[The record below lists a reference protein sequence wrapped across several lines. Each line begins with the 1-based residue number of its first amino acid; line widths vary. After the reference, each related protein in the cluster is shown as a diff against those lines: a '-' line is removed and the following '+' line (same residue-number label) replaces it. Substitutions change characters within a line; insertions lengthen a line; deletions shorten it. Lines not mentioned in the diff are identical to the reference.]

1 MKIVAVLPPVV
12 ELPEP
17 SPGYL
22 FNIKKA
28 YNLHEY
34 FASKGHEF
42 ITLSDANDSLDPH
55 LADMS
60 VFICSPFYPAYLTKE
75 KIYSAPKLKLA
86 LTAGVG
92 SDHFDLEA
100 CAERNI
106 TVAEVTGSNV
116 VSVAEHAVMQ
126 ILILLRNFVGGH
138 QQAVDGEW
146 SLPRVGAYAHDL
158 EGKTVGIFGFGRIGQ
173 RVAARLR
180 PFGVKLVYND
190 PYRREDLEPQL
201 DVEYVSFKELV
212 ETSDVITIHAP
223 LTEQTDTLFNR
234 EVLNRTKQGA
244 YIVNTARGK
253 IMETN
258 ALVDILNSGHLA
270 GYAGDVWYPQPA
282 SENHPWRTMP
292 KQAMTIHYSGM
303 TLEAQHRIEIGTK
316 AILNN
321 FFEGKTQKP
330 EDLIVDGGEIV
341 SPSYKI
347 K

>member
-22 FNIKKA
+22 FNVEKA

-42 ITLSDANDSLDPH
+42 VTISDANESLEPH

-60 VFICSPFYPAYLTKE
+60 IFICSPFYPAYLTKE
-75 KIYSAPKLKLA
+75 KINRSPKLKLA

-100 CAERNI
+100 CAARNI

-138 QQAVDGEW
+138 EQAVNGEW
-146 SLPRVGAYAHDL
+146 NLPKVGAYAHDL

-180 PFGVKLVYND
+180 AFDVKLVYND
-190 PYRREDLEPQL
+190 PYRREDLEDEL
-201 DVEYVSFKELV
+201 GVDYVPFDQLV
-212 ETSDVITIHAP
+212 EMSDVITIHAP
-223 LTEQTDTLFNR
+223 LTEQTDTLFSR
-234 EVLNRTKQGA
+234 DVLSRTKKGA

-253 IMETN
+253 IMETD
-258 ALVDILNSGHLA
+258 ALVDALKSGHLG

-282 SENHPWRTMP
+282 AADHPWRSMP
-292 KQAMTIHYSGM
+292 KQAMTVHYSGM

-316 AILNN
+316 DILDN
-321 FFEGKTQKP
+321 FFEGKAQKQA
-330 EDLIVDGGEIV
+330 DLIVDGGEIV